1 MNIPL
6 SLFDRF
12 GNDRYALAF
21 IELIK
26 LSDNEGNVY
35 HTERELEDI
44 TGWSKSFIHR
54 VLVKAEKMGAIKVVK
69 NSSEPMV
76 NQDLVKVNQER
87 TKKQV
92 ITICGIGYYKTSEP
106 ITNQGLVK
114 VNQERTQKQEKKA
127 PFSDGDLLS
136 GKDIKVE
143 EKYPFEQVWELYGK
157 KNDKKV
163 SMVRWKNLSD
173 KDKKSCLDF
182 IPVYTA
188 LTTKGGRRL
197 LSTFLNKRTWE
208 NESIDAF
215 WCSIDVKDFKADL
228 LDYPNLFRDFISR
241 FNDIVSSTKI
251 PPVDLKNGLT
261 EERRVMFNIAYCL
274 SFDKTKLVMEKAL
287 ASPSLNG
294 EKGFVASY
302 DFIFDPR
309 NFQKIYEGVY
319 DR

>member
-35 HTERELEDI
+35 HTERELEYI

-69 NSSEPMV
+69 NGSESKV
-76 NQDLVKVNQER
+76 NQGLAKANQER
-87 TKKQV
+87 TK
-92 ITICGIGYYKTSEP
+92 
-106 ITNQGLVK
+106 
-114 VNQERTQKQEKKA
+114 KQEKKA
-127 PFSDGDLLS
+127 PFSDGNLMG
-136 GKDIKVE
+136 GKDIKIA

-163 SMVRWKNLSD
+163 SMLRWKNLSD

-182 IPVYTA
+182 IPAYTA

-208 NESIDAF
+208 NETIDAF

-228 LDYPNLFRDFISR
+228 LDYPNLFRDFVSH
-241 FNDIVSSTKI
+241 FNDMISGTKI

-274 SFDKTKLVMEKAL
+274 SFDKTKLVMNKVL
-287 ASPSLNG
+287 TSPRLNG
-294 EKGFVASY
+294 TKGFVANY
-302 DFIFDPR
+302 DFIFNPR
-309 NFQKIYEGVY
+309 NFQQIYEGVY
-319 DR
+319 DI

>member
-35 HTERELEDI
+35 HTERELEYI

-69 NSSEPMV
+69 NGSEPKV
-76 NQDLVKVNQER
+76 NQGLAKANQER
-87 TKKQV
+87 TKKH
-92 ITICGIGYYKTSEP
+92 IINICGIECYKNGEP
-106 ITNQGLVK
+106 KVNQDLTK
-114 VNQERTQKQEKKA
+114 ANQERTKKQEKKA
-127 PFSDGDLLS
+127 PFSDGNLMG
-136 GKDIKVE
+136 GKDIKIA

-163 SMVRWKNLSD
+163 SMLRWKNLSD

-182 IPVYTA
+182 IPAYTA

-208 NESIDAF
+208 NETIDAF

-228 LDYPNLFRDFISR
+228 LDYPNLFRDFVSH
-241 FNDIVSSTKI
+241 FNDMISGTKI

-274 SFDKTKLVMEKAL
+274 SFDKTKLVMNKVL
-287 ASPSLNG
+287 TSPRLNG
-294 EKGFVASY
+294 TKGFVANY
-302 DFIFDPR
+302 DFIFNPR
-309 NFQKIYEGVY
+309 NFQQIYEGVY
-319 DR
+319 DI

>member
-54 VLVKAEKMGAIKVVK
+54 MLVKAEKMGAIKVVK
-69 NSSEPMV
+69 NGSEPRV
-76 NQDLVKVNQER
+76 NQDLTKANQER
-87 TKKQV
+87 TKKQ
-92 ITICGIGYYKTSEP
+92 
-106 ITNQGLVK
+106 
-114 VNQERTQKQEKKA
+114 QKNT
-127 PFSDGDLLS
+127 PVSDDDLLKENS
-136 GKDIKVE
+136 VE

-182 IPVYTA
+182 IPAYTA

-208 NESIDAF
+208 NETIDAF

-228 LDYPNLFRDFISR
+228 LDYPNLFRDFVSH
-241 FNDIVSSTKI
+241 FNDMISGTKI

-274 SFDKTKLVMEKAL
+274 SFDKTKLVMEKVL
-287 ASPSLNG
+287 ASPRLNG
-294 EKGFVASY
+294 SKGFAASY
-302 DFIFDPR
+302 DFIFNPK
-309 NFQKIYEGVY
+309 NFQQIYEGVY
-319 DR
+319 D

>member
-35 HTERELEDI
+35 HTERELEYI

-69 NSSEPMV
+69 NGSEPKV
-76 NQDLVKVNQER
+76 NQGLAKANQER
-87 TKKQV
+87 TK
-92 ITICGIGYYKTSEP
+92 
-106 ITNQGLVK
+106 
-114 VNQERTQKQEKKA
+114 KQEKKA
-127 PFSDGDLLS
+127 PFSDGNLMG
-136 GKDIKVE
+136 GKDIKIA

-163 SMVRWKNLSD
+163 SMLRWKNLSD

-182 IPVYTA
+182 IPAYTA

-208 NESIDAF
+208 NETIDAF

-228 LDYPNLFRDFISR
+228 LDYPNLFRDFVSH
-241 FNDIVSSTKI
+241 FNDMISGTKI

-274 SFDKTKLVMEKAL
+274 SFDKTKLVMNKVL
-287 ASPSLNG
+287 TSPRLNG
-294 EKGFVASY
+294 TKGFVANY
-302 DFIFDPR
+302 DFIFNPR
-309 NFQKIYEGVY
+309 NFQQIYEGVY
-319 DR
+319 DI